1 MYVPDI
7 AASRVRGSC
16 SIEQCRCSLL
26 CVCVCVC
33 VRVRAGMCGDQEFKS
48 TFQMDIRGV
57 DFLSVVLGQ
66 LRLHGDAGSDWLA
79 GATPV

>member
-1 MYVPDI
+1 MIARSIAHVYVC
-7 AASRVRGSC
+7 AYVGTG
-16 SIEQCRCSLL
+16 
-26 CVCVCVC
+26 VCV
-33 VRVRAGMCGDQEFKS
+33 DQEFKS

-79 GATPV
+79 GANPVRL